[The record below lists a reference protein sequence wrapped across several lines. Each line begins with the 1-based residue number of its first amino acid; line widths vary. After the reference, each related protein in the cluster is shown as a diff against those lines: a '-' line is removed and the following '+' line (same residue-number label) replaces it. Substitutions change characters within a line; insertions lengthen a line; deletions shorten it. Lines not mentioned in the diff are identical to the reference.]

1 MPVDR
6 YSRRSLMLLQQ
17 PLQRR
22 FIQEP
27 SDIETLAIADIVMG
41 PFASG
46 TSTATSVLS
55 DDEEEYDELDHID
68 YPIET
73 ADIYRMIQLDSYS
86 HARPFPTIFSSS
98 QDLGQVGEH
107 DDQRLQRRYAIRG
120 QNRLGRARPRRR
132 LSDYVVAIS
141 ATINHGNSYNSSMNL
156 QLDSDDSIDPTH
168 TQYNRYM
175 DHDNAEDTEAV
186 EYAAGEAQYATL
198 RHSRRVNRTRAESS
212 FDSDTS
218 DPLGLDWPYEVFQYP
233 PSARALQ
240 HEQTQTEHSVTSTA
254 GVASA
259 MSTGRLSPQQRLLTL
274 SNSFSHINLRSAQSI
289 PAAAISTTLEQQ
301 EDTAGSDSG
310 DFISNSYSHSLSNT
324 IYSAPFNNSVNH
336 YSSISAPAL
345 PRNFDRESLFGYRGG
360 HHTSSHTTTN
370 AFLEERMD
378 TSPYAPFVNS
388 LKTPLPNFLDSVS
401 VFPLSTI
408 FSACFETQL
417 AKLQTMLLDENGDLL
432 SIRQVQHI
440 RPTDIANSIDDLQH
454 LEDSISRLRN
464 VPHVG
469 R

>member
-254 GVASA
+254 
-259 MSTGRLSPQQRLLTL
+259 
-274 SNSFSHINLRSAQSI
+274 AQSI
-289 PAAAISTTLEQQ
+289 PARRSQQQPSRHPEQQ

>member
-73 ADIYRMIQLDSYS
+73 ADIYQMIQLDSYS

-175 DHDNAEDTEAV
+175 DHDNAEDTEAA
-186 EYAAGEAQYATL
+186 EYAVGEAQYATL

-240 HEQTQTEHSVTSTA
+240 HEQTQTEHSHSR
-254 GVASA
+254 S
-259 MSTGRLSPQQRLLTL
+259 QQQPSR
-274 SNSFSHINLRSAQSI
+274 H
-289 PAAAISTTLEQQ
+289 PEQQ

-336 YSSISAPAL
+336 YSSISAPPL